1 MFFIDGGIYIY
12 ISETSHFMETQD
24 LIRDDSEVLKTEQ
37 FNSIDINTPFDLEL
51 ARVMYNSKQPYDL

>member
-1 MFFIDGGIYIY
+1 
-12 ISETSHFMETQD
+12 METQD